1 MVVSEAKRRANT
13 KYAKEKQTHIGVRL
27 RLDEDADIIRNLEK
41 AKKYGYSSNEWL
53 QALYRGERLV

>member
-1 MVVSEAKRRANT
+1 MVTEAQKRAYI
-13 KYAKEKQTHIGVRL
+13 KYAKEKQTQIGVKL